1 MDDNKLNYTYDSVI
15 QVDETAASKK
25 FMANVFLWMFLAL
38 AISAVCAYEAAYNN
52 EVFSALYDP
61 INGGRTGLGT
71 LVMFA
76 PLAFILAMSFGL
88 QRLSYGVLV
97 ILFIAFSAVMGVSIS
112 SIFMLY
118 SLKAILGVF
127 ASTSLLFGVM
137 AIAGYTT
144 HTDLTKFG
152 SLMMMGL
159 FGVIIASVVNWFMHS
174 EQLAYIIS
182 FVGVAV
188 FIGLTAYDVQKLKQ
202 LSQTEDIDG
211 TLKSKL
217 GLMGALNLYLDF
229 LNLFLMLLRL
239 FGGGRGRN

>member
-1 MDDNKLNYTYDSVI
+1 MDDNKLNYTYDNVI
-15 QVDETAASKK
+15 QMDETATSKK

-38 AISAVCAYEAAYNN
+38 AISAVCAYEAAYNPQIL
-52 EVFSALYDP
+52 FSLFDQTT
-61 INGGRTGLGT
+61 GGRTGLGT

-97 ILFIAFSAVMGVSIS
+97 VLFIAFSAVMGVSIS
-112 SIFMLY
+112 SIFMVYNLT
-118 SLKAILGVF
+118 AILGVF

-144 HTDLTKFG
+144 NTDLTKFG

-159 FGVIIASVVNWFMHS
+159 FGVIIASVVNWFMQS

-202 LSQTEDIDG
+202 LSQMEDIDG

-239 FGGGRGRN
+239 FGGRRR